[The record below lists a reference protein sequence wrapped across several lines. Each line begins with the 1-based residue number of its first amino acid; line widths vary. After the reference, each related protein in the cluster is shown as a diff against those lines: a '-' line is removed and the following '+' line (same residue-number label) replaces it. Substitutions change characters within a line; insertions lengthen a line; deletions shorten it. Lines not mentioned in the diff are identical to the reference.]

1 MRWLMT
7 LESLETVRVA
17 EHPADAL
24 YLSATWELPLLAVV
38 VLGLLAA
45 GGYVVRRGKQRRD
58 EEGPML
64 IFPLHGTEAGRS
76 TTPRRPASNQGL
88 ASNVT
93 TGPQAP
99 PVSPGRDLDR
109 AHRADFTAPG
119 PSAPGPSAQD
129 ASAPDPSER
138 MVFLTPTA
146 SPVPREVPAR
156 KEGSAVQYQR
166 PPDGTLQLLP
176 GRLAVISGTEAG
188 EEIRFVR
195 VPGALAEVTFGRSE
209 GPAYRH
215 VQLHSPTVSRQHA
228 RMAFLDGGWTLR
240 NESSTNP
247 TRLNGRPLSSAVEE
261 ILLADGDLI
270 EMGDIIFRFHFQ
282 ATADR
287 LPARSSWYTD
297 LGRRPT
303 NQDAVLVK
311 SLPGGRELA
320 AVCDGM
326 GSHHAGGLASRQALE
341 GLVAALLD
349 DDDLAAAVER
359 ANEKVLEAAREDAER
374 EGMGTTLV
382 AYLRQGRSYWVANV
396 GDSRAYRVDAG
407 GIRRLTTDHSFMAEA
422 IRDGRM
428 SEEEAARSPWRNA
441 VTRNLGAA
449 ERVEVDL
456 FGPFDAM
463 EPHRVLLCTDGIH
476 GVLIDSDIEAVVRQ
490 TSDIRDLA
498 RALSER
504 ALVRGGEDNV
514 AVAALALGGPG
525 SDGFDPARTP

>member
-1 MRWLMT
+1 MRWSVL
-7 LESLETVRVA
+7 LESTPWFQVA
-17 EHPADAL
+17 ESPADAL
-24 YLSATWELPLLAVV
+24 FLSASWGPPLVALV
-38 VLGLLAA
+38 VLGLLA
-45 GGYVVRRGKQRRD
+45 GGAYLVRRGRKRRD

-64 IFPLHGTEAGRS
+64 IFPLHGGEAARPS
-76 TTPRRPASNQGL
+76 AARRPATL
-88 ASNVT
+88 AGSEAGVT
-93 TGPQAP
+93 MAEPAP
-99 PVSPGRDLDR
+99 P
-109 AHRADFTAPG
+109 
-119 PSAPGPSAQD
+119 
-129 ASAPDPSER
+129 
-138 MVFLTPTA
+138 
-146 SPVPREVPAR
+146 EVPAR
-156 KEGSAVQYQR
+156 RMDPRRGTDSMPPESSAPESSTPDPAERLVLPTPSAAQSRGEVPPPREGGAVQYQR

-176 GRLAVISGTEAG
+176 GRLAVISGSEAG

-195 VPGALAEVTFGRSE
+195 VPGAPAEITFGRNE

-303 NQDAVLVK
+303 NQDAVLIK
-311 SLPGGRELA
+311 SLSGGRELA

-359 ANEKVLEAAREDAER
+359 ANEKVLEAAKEDPER

-382 AYLRQGRSYWVANV
+382 ASLRQGRSYWIANV
-396 GDSRAYRVDAG
+396 GDSRAYRVDAS
-407 GIRRLTTDHSFMAEA
+407 GIRRLTNDHSFVAEA
-422 IRDGRM
+422 TRDGRM

-449 ERVEVDL
+449 EQVEVDI

-463 EPHRVLLCTDGIH
+463 EPHRILLCTDGIH
-476 GVLIDSDIEAVVRQ
+476 GVLTDPEIEAVVRE
-490 TSDIRDLA
+490 TPDIRDLA

-514 AVAALALGGPG
+514 AVAALGFGGPG
-525 SDGFDPARTP
+525 SDGFEPGRTP

>member
-1 MRWLMT
+1 MSRT
-7 LESLETVRVA
+7 VPPESSPSAWEPELPA
-17 EHPADAL
+17 EL
-24 YLSATWELPLLAVV
+24 VYLSASWELPLLAAV
-38 VLGLLAA
+38 VLGLLAG
-45 GGYVVRRGKQRRD
+45 GGYLIRRGKERRD

-64 IFPLHGTEAGRS
+64 IFPLHGAEAGRS
-76 TTPRRPASNQGL
+76 STPRRPSTVAGP
-88 ASNVT
+88 AGHAGT
-93 TGPQAP
+93 PDPQAP
-99 PVSPGRDLDR
+99 RVSPTRRSD
-109 AHRADFTAPG
+109 HAPR
-119 PSAPGPSAQD
+119 
-129 ASAPDPSER
+129 PDPSTPNPSDR
-138 MVFLTPTA
+138 MVLSAPTA
-146 SPVPREVPAR
+146 NPVPGEVHPQRE
-156 KEGSAVQYQR
+156 GGAVQYQR

-176 GRLAVISGTEAG
+176 GRLALISGTDAG

-195 VPGALAEVTFGRSE
+195 VPGALAEITFGRSE

-215 VQLHSPTVSRQHA
+215 VQLNSPTVSRQHA

-282 ATADR
+282 ATSDR

-311 SLPGGRELA
+311 SLSGGRELA
-320 AVCDGM
+320 AVCDGV

-341 GLVAALLD
+341 GLVSALQD
-349 DDDLAAAVER
+349 GDELAAAVER
-359 ANEKVLEAAREDAER
+359 ANEQVLQAAREDAER

-382 AYLRQGRSYWVANV
+382 AYLRQGRSYWIANV
-396 GDSRAYRVDAG
+396 GDSRAYRVDAAG
-407 GIRRLTTDHSFMAEA
+407 MRRLTTDHSFVAEA
-422 IRDGRM
+422 TRDGRM
-428 SEEEAARSPWRNA
+428 SPEEAARSPWRNA

-449 ERVEVDL
+449 ERVDVDI

-463 EPHRVLLCTDGIH
+463 EPHRILLCTDGIH
-476 GVLIDSDIEAVVRQ
+476 GVLSDPDIEAVVRE
-490 TSDIRDLA
+490 TPDIRDVA

-525 SDGFDPARTP
+525 SDAFDPGKTP